1 MYQASYKMA
10 YMETRCVS
18 GVMECDAPSSEVPI
32 TRHFLCKFITYAS
45 YSVNKLTLVYKTS
58 HDETIL
64 STFADRDS
72 CINVLFLLVISI
84 CISKMS

>member
-10 YMETRCVS
+10 YIETRCVS
-18 GVMECDAPSSEVPI
+18 GVMECDTPSSEVPI
-32 TRHFLCKFITYAS
+32 THHVLCKFIKYAS
-45 YSVNKLTLVYKTS
+45 YSVKKLTLVYKTS

-72 CINVLFLLVISI
+72 CINVLFLLFISI
-84 CISKMS
+84 CINTIS